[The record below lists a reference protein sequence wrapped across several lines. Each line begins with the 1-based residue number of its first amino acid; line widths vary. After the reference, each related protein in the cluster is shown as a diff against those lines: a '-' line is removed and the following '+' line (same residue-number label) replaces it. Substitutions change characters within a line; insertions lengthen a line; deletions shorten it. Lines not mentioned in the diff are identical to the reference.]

1 MARSSALPLPPGG
14 RGRASAGRPGEGWPG
29 PRQRPLTR
37 SRFASPT
44 SPASGRGY
52 ALFWSRR
59 IARVLALLLI
69 LFPLSARAEIPAE
82 VLSRF
87 ASTNYDEIA
96 AGVDGVAASGDAQAP
111 AILEALAAGRLIAA
125 PGAVAIRT
133 EAGGFIDAATGA
145 TLAEAPAGG
154 KPIRVN
160 NRVRRAIDAAMGS
173 LTLLAPDRAKR
184 LDAAAA
190 VFKSRDDK
198 ALPALEAALARET
211 DPAVKQAFLEAR
223 AAIVLAK
230 GGSDDAILP
239 AIETVSARGDQEA
252 RALLSGIPN
261 PSPAVAAA
269 AQSAIGHIDTRLM
282 IWNGVQSLYY
292 GLSLGSVLLIA
303 AIGLAITFGVMG
315 VINMA
320 HGEIVMLGAYTTFLV
335 QEAFRTYAPN
345 LFDYSLA
352 VALPLAFLVA
362 ALAGVAIER
371 TIIRFLYGRPLETLL
386 ATFGL
391 SLILQQAVRTVF
403 GPSNREVGNPAWMS
417 GAFDLGGLTLT
428 WNRMWIIVF
437 ALLVFAALMLVLRYT
452 ALGLQMRAV
461 TQNRRMAAAMG
472 IRTGRVDMLTFGI
485 GSGVAGIAG
494 VALSQIDNVSPN
506 LGQGYIIDS
515 FMVVVFGGV
524 GNLWGTL
531 VGALTLGVAN
541 KLLEP
546 WAGAVLGK
554 IAILVGIILF
564 IQRKPRGLFPLKGR
578 AVES

>member
-1 MARSSALPLPPGG
+1 MIGPLMTGAHGKCFQERSALR
-14 RGRASAGRPGEGWPG
+14 RGVRA
-29 PRQRPLTR
+29 
-37 SRFASPT
+37 
-44 SPASGRGY
+44 
-52 ALFWSRR
+52 
-59 IARVLALLLI
+59 LALLLLI
-69 LFPLSARAEIPAE
+69 LLPVTARAEIAPE
-82 VLSRF
+82 VLARF
-87 ASTNYDEIA
+87 ASTNNDDIL
-96 AGVDGVAASGDAQAP
+96 AGIDGLAASGDTQAP
-111 AILEALAAGRLIAA
+111 AILDALGAGRLVAA
-125 PGAVAIRT
+125 PGGVLAIKT
-133 EAGGFIDAATGA
+133 EAGGYVDAATGA
-145 TLAEAPAGG
+145 ALAGEPAGG
-154 KPIRVN
+154 KPVRVN
-160 NRVRRAIDAAMGS
+160 NRLRRGIEMAMGT
-173 LTLLAPDRAKR
+173 LTLVSPDPAKR
-184 LDAAAA
+184 LDAAAS
-190 VFKSRDDK
+190 VFKSRDPNSR
-198 ALPALEAALARET
+198 AAVETALARET
-211 DPAVKQAFLEAR
+211 DPAVKQAFAEAR
-223 AAIVLAK
+223 AAIILAH
-230 GGSDDAILP
+230 GGTDDELLTAID
-239 AIETVSARGDQEA
+239 TVAARGDQEA
-252 RALLSGIPN
+252 RALLAGVAK
-261 PSPAVAAA
+261 PSADVAAA
-269 AQSAIGHIDTRLM
+269 LQAAIGRIDTRLA

-320 HGEIVMLGAYTTFLV
+320 HGEIVMLGAYTTYLV
-335 QEAFRTYAPN
+335 QEGFRQYAPN

-362 ALAGVAIER
+362 GLAGVAIER
-371 TIIRFLYGRPLETLL
+371 CIIRFLYGRPLETLL

-391 SLILQQAVRTVF
+391 SLLLQQSVRTIF

-417 GAFDLGGLTLT
+417 GAVDLGGLALT
-428 WNRMWIIVF
+428 WNRLWIIVF

-531 VGALTLGVAN
+531 VGALSLGVAN

>member
-1 MARSSALPLPPGG
+1 M
-14 RGRASAGRPGEGWPG
+14 GRP
-29 PRQRPLTR
+29 
-37 SRFASPT
+37 
-44 SPASGRGY
+44 
-52 ALFWSRR
+52 
-59 IARVLALLLI
+59 ARAVGSAVLAAVAFLI
-69 LFPLSARAEIPAE
+69 LLPLSARAEIPAE

-87 ASTNYDEIA
+87 ASTNYDDIA

-125 PGAVAIRT
+125 PGAVAIKT
-133 EAGGFIDAATGA
+133 EAGGFVDAATGA
-145 TLAEAPAGG
+145 ALAEAPAGG

-160 NRVRRAIDAAMGS
+160 NRVRRAIDGAMGS

-223 AAIVLAK
+223 AAIILAK
-230 GGSDDAILP
+230 GGADDAILP
-239 AIETVSARGDQEA
+239 AIDTVAARGDQEA

-261 PSPAVAAA
+261 PSPAVTAA